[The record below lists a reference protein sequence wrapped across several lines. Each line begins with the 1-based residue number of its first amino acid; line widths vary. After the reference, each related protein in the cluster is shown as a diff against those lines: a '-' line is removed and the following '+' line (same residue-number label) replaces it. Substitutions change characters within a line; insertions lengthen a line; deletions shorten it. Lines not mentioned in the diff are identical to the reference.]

1 MRIFVQPGE
10 GVTPLIKAIQ
20 RAKESIDILIFRF
33 DRGDI
38 EKALVSAV
46 GRGVVVH
53 ALIAYTNRGGER
65 HLRALEMRLLAA
77 GVIVARTADDLV
89 RYHGKMMIVDRAEL
103 FVLAFN
109 FTTLDVEH
117 SRSFG
122 SVTRD
127 TALVREA
134 VKLFE
139 ADSRRQPYEGGSS
152 EFIVSPVNAR
162 AELEA
167 FIKKATKELLIY
179 DPHVGDPAMIRL
191 LEERA
196 AAGVTVRLIG
206 KLSRKSAGIEV
217 HKLAS
222 MRLHTRA
229 ICRDSKWV
237 FLGSQ
242 SLRTAELDA
251 RREVG
256 VIFKS
261 PEAVSLLAKTFA
273 ADWSEAEAAKDSG
286 EEKPPAS
293 KVAKRVA
300 KAITKNLEPVG
311 PSLEIAVRELVGEID
326 IPVNGEELESTVK
339 DAVKQAV
346 KDVVRDAVQGV
357 LDEAATKS
365 GKSPNGKSASG
376 KPPAAKEAKEPDAV
390 TP

>member
-20 RAKESIDILIFRF
+20 RAKKSIDILIFRF

-38 EKALVSAV
+38 EKALIAAV

-53 ALIAYTNRGGER
+53 ALIAYTNRGGEK
-65 HLRALEMRLLAA
+65 HLRELEMRLLAA
-77 GVIVARTADDLV
+77 GVTVARTADDLV
-89 RYHGKMMIVDRAEL
+89 RYHGKMMIVDRTEL

-109 FTTLDVEH
+109 FTTLDIEH

-127 TALVREA
+127 AALVREA

-139 ADSRRQPYEGGSS
+139 ADSRRQPYQGGSS

-162 AELEA
+162 PELEA
-167 FIKKATKELLIY
+167 FVKKATRELLIY

-196 AAGVTVRLIG
+196 KAGVSVRVIG
-206 KLSRKSAGIEV
+206 KLTRKSSGIEV

-261 PEAVSLLAKTFA
+261 PEAVSLLAKTFN
-273 ADWSEAEAAKDSG
+273 ADWAEAETAKASG
-286 EEKPPAS
+286 GEKPPAS

-300 KAITKNLEPVG
+300 KAVTKNLEPVG
-311 PSLEIAVRELVGEID
+311 PSLEIAVREIVGEID
-326 IPVNGEELESTVK
+326 IPVNGKELESTVK

-346 KDVVRDAVQGV
+346 KDVVRDALQDVV
-357 LDEAATKS
+357 DEAKKDS
-365 GKSPNGKSASG
+365 GKSANGKPSANEEVD
-376 KPPAAKEAKEPDAV
+376 KEADAV
-390 TP
+390 TS

>member
-10 GVTPLIKAIQ
+10 GVAPLIKAIQ
-20 RAKESIDILIFRF
+20 RAKKSVDILIFRF
-33 DRGDI
+33 DRNDV

-46 GRGVVVH
+46 TRGVAVH
-53 ALIAYTNRGGER
+53 ALIAYTNRGGEK
-65 HLRALEMRLLAA
+65 HLRDLEMRLLAA
-77 GVIVARTADDLV
+77 GVTVARTADDLA
-89 RYHGKMMIVDRAEL
+89 RYHGKMLIVDRTEL
-103 FVLAFN
+103 YVLAFN
-109 FTTLDVEH
+109 FTSLDIEH

-122 SVTRD
+122 SVTKD
-127 TALVREA
+127 AALVREA

-139 ADSRRQPYEGGSS
+139 ADSHRQTYSAGSS

-162 AELEA
+162 RELEA
-167 FIKKATKELLIY
+167 FVKKATKELLIY
-179 DPHVGDPAMIRL
+179 DPHVGDPAIVKL

-196 AAGVTVRLIG
+196 SAGVSVRIIG
-206 KLSRKSAGIEV
+206 KLSRKSAGIQV

-261 PEAVSLLAKTFA
+261 PEAVSLVAKTFES
-273 ADWSEAEAAKDSG
+273 DWAEAEKVKASG

-300 KAITKNLEPVG
+300 KAVTKNLEPVG
-311 PSLEIAVRELVGEID
+311 PSLEIAVKEIVGREID
-326 IPVNGEELESTVK
+326 IPVNGDELESTVK
-339 DAVKQAV
+339 DAVMQAV
-346 KDVVRDAVQGV
+346 KEVVRDAVQDVVDGS
-357 LDEAATKS
+357 ARNGTKP
-365 GKSPNGKSASG
+365 GNGKHADD
-376 KPPAAKEAKEPDAV
+376 KDADKEADAV
-390 TP
+390 TS